1 MCNQISMKIVLRLS
15 LFLVLGVLSV
25 QLIGCGSAAELSSA
39 KLYREQRN
47 YIKAEQLLEQAL
59 AKDPTS
65 DDVWALY
72 VKNLFDLKKYEKIAE
87 VIDTASVYAVK
98 NRAEVEF
105 VRRNTWIELYNGAVA
120 AYQQNPDSREQQQ
133 ASIGLLQ
140 SAIKVYPDQ
149 PEAYELL
156 GDVYYSAGDTEKY
169 ISTYETALRQVRSL
183 HDQGV
188 ALGLTLKM
196 NPADA
201 ESAIGGA
208 PARMTT
214 LPLQAEGDSILIY
227 SYPSKEAYIYFVKTK
242 KQPKYMLHGWRF
254 TTSEALG
261 YAPLAVSLQ
270 PYKSIAQVHL
280 DRGNAALARKDKA
293 TAEREF
299 DQAVPLLIAVQRLDP
314 SDQSAASI
322 IPDIYRQLG
331 DVERA
336 KSEYERMLAER
347 PSKQL
352 YSSYGVVLMNSSDYQ
367 GAIDAFNKAL
377 EIDAGFENAL
387 FNIGA
392 TYQNWA
398 VVDSKKGT
406 KDASK
411 EMYTKLEK
419 AVEYFEKVYAINKQD
434 FTSIGYLIENYEIL
448 GKPDK
453 SKTYITALDNLKS
466 TSVGNNPDY
475 WNLVGK
481 VYAKVDPAKAAEA
494 YKKADSLRK

>member
-1 MCNQISMKIVLRLS
+1 MKIVLRLS
-15 LFLVLGVLSV
+15 LFLILVVGFM
-25 QLIGCGSAAELSSA
+25 QMTGCGSAAELSSA

-47 YIKAEQLLEQAL
+47 FIKAEQLIEQGL

-65 DDVWALY
+65 DELWALY
-72 VKNLFDLKKYEKIAE
+72 MKNLFDLKKYEKIAS
-87 VIDTASVYAVK
+87 VIDTASVYAVQ
-98 NRAEVEF
+98 NRAQVEL
-105 VRRNTWIELYNGAVA
+105 VRRNTWVELYNGAVA
-120 AYQQNPDSREQQQ
+120 AYQQNPDSKEQQD
-133 ASIGLLQ
+133 AAIGLLQ
-140 SAIKVYPDQ
+140 SAIQVYPDQ

-156 GDVYYSAGDTEKY
+156 GDVYYSAGDTVKY
-169 ISTYETALRQVRSL
+169 ISTYEQALRQVRSL

-196 NPADA
+196 EPSAA
-201 ESAIGGA
+201 EAAIGGA
-208 PARMTT
+208 PAKMKT
-214 LPLQAEGDSILIY
+214 LPLQSEGDSILIY
-227 SYPSKEAYIYFVKTK
+227 SYPSKEAYIYFVRTK
-242 KQPKYMLHGWRF
+242 RQPKYQLHGWRF

-261 YAPLAVSLQ
+261 DAPLGVSLQ

-280 DRGNAALARKDKA
+280 DRGNAALAKGDKG
-293 TAEREF
+293 TAEREY

-314 SDQSAASI
+314 SDQSAGSI

-352 YSSYGVVLMNSSDYQ
+352 YASYGVVLMNSGNYQ

-398 VVDSKKGT
+398 VAESKKGG

-411 EMYTKLEK
+411 EMYAKLEK
-419 AVEYFEKVYAINKQD
+419 AVEYFEKVHAINRQD
-434 FTSIGYLIENYEIL
+434 FASIGYLIENYEIL
-448 GKPDK
+448 GKKDK
-453 SKTYITALDNLKS
+453 ASSYLTALDNLKS
-466 TSVGNNPDY
+466 TPAANSPAY
-475 WNLVGK
+475 WDLVGK
-481 VYAKVDPAKAAEA
+481 VYAKVDATKAADA
-494 YKKADSLRK
+494 YKKADTLRK